1 MGYVLSVFD
10 FLGAVVIYA
19 VRTFAYLFT
28 GRLNLRLTARQ
39 MEFLGVNTIP
49 LAVMVLSFVG
59 ATICYLLAEELGKR
73 GAANYTGGFLL
84 VAMLREFIPVL
95 TGVVMAGKAGAA
107 ITSEIGS
114 MKISSQID
122 ALRALSTDP
131 HWFLTAPRVIA
142 LFIMLPV
149 VGAFAGVAGFYAG
162 YAMVHYK
169 IGLSYASFSAHVSTF
184 TVAGDFFTS
193 LIKCLVFGVV
203 VAAVGCFM
211 GYRVKGGAAGV
222 GREVTNSVVVSI
234 VMIFGLDL
242 VLLPLNHWLK
252 EIL

>member
-1 MGYVLSVFD
+1 MGYVLGVFD
-10 FLGAVVIYA
+10 FLGAVVVYVA
-19 VRTFAYLFT
+19 RTFAYLFT
-28 GRLNLRLTARQ
+28 GRLNLRLTTRQ

-49 LAVMVLSFVG
+49 LAVLVLSFVG

-73 GAANYTGGFLL
+73 GAAGYTGGFLL

-114 MKISSQID
+114 MRISSQID

-131 HWFLTAPRVIA
+131 HWFLTAPRVVA
-142 LFIMLPV
+142 LLIMLPV
-149 VGAFAGVAGFYAG
+149 VGAFAGVVGYYAG

-169 IGLSYASFSAHVSTF
+169 IGLSYASFSSQVSTF
-184 TVAGDFFTS
+184 ATAGDFFTC
-193 LIKCLVFGVV
+193 LIKCLIFGVV
-203 VAAVGCFM
+203 IAAVGCYM

-252 EIL
+252 EII

>member
-1 MGYVLSVFD
+1 MGYVLGVFD
-10 FLGAVVIYA
+10 FLGAVVVYVA
-19 VRTFAYLFT
+19 RTLTYLFT
-28 GRLNLRLTARQ
+28 GRLNLRLTTRQ

-49 LAVMVLSFVG
+49 LAVLVLSFVG

-73 GAANYTGGFLL
+73 GAAGYTGGFLL

-131 HWFLTAPRVIA
+131 HWFLTAPRVVA
-142 LFIMLPV
+142 LLIMLPV

-162 YAMVHYK
+162 YAMVHTK
-169 IGLSYASFSAHVSTF
+169 IGLSYASFSSQVSTF
-184 TVAGDFFTS
+184 AAAGDFFTC
-193 LIKCLVFGVV
+193 LIKCLIFGVV
-203 VAAVGCFM
+203 VAVVGCFM

-252 EIL
+252 EIF

>member
-1 MGYVLSVFD
+1 MGHLLGVFD
-10 FLGAVVIYA
+10 FLGAIIIYFA
-19 VRTFAYLFT
+19 RTLGYLFT
-28 GRLNLRLTARQ
+28 GKLNLRLTARQ

-49 LAVMVLSFVG
+49 LAVLVLSFVG
-59 ATICYLLAEELGKR
+59 ATMCYLLAEELGKR
-73 GAANYTGGFLL
+73 GAEGYTGGFLL
-84 VAMLREFIPVL
+84 VGLLREFIPVL

-142 LFIMLPV
+142 LLVMLPL
-149 VGAFAGVAGFYAG
+149 VGTFAGVSGFYAG
-162 YAMVHYK
+162 YAMAHYK
-169 IGLSYASFSAHVSTF
+169 IGISYASFTSNLTAF
-184 TVAGDFFTS
+184 TAANDFYAC
-193 LIKCLVFGVV
+193 LVKCLVFGAV
-203 VAAVGCFM
+203 VATVGCFM

-242 VLLPLNHWLK
+242 VLLP
-252 EIL
+252 ILF